1 MHREVS
7 PSERLGH
14 PEAPVSLYLLT
25 ALVGALLAVDLWPV
39 LVNWLWPGGTGAWL
53 PTWPREV
60 FGYRFALVAAVLG
73 GSRVLYNS
81 LESLFEGRFGADLAL
96 ALACIAAILIGEP
109 LVAAEVVFIGMVG
122 EVLESLT
129 FQRTQRAIRSLI
141 EITPRRCW
149 LLRDGQEVRFLVSE
163 LRPGDHV
170 VVKPGA
176 RVPADG
182 VVVDGRSTLDVSAL
196 TGESL
201 PVEKGPGD
209 EVLAGSLN
217 QLGALTIEARRVA
230 EQTVVGRV
238 LELTVKA
245 LQDKSQVER
254 TADRLA
260 RYFLPV
266 VLGVAAVTFLAAL
279 LLYAGPWAR
288 AAEGVRL
295 TLGDAARLATYPAL
309 SVLVVACPCALIL
322 ATPAAVLAAL
332 GRLAGTGV
340 LIKGGAALERLAE
353 VNVFAF
359 DKTGTLT
366 EGRLELGD
374 VLPLPGVAPDDLL
387 RAAATAEQRSEH
399 VLARLVLAEAS
410 ARQLAPEPVLEFQ
423 AHPGGGVTARTA
435 TATFVVGTRRLLEEQ
450 GISLPPEAAG
460 LLEQL
465 DASGQTA
472 LLVARDGVVLGA
484 VGARDRL
491 RPEAADV
498 LAELRNLGI
507 ADIVLLTGDREAAA
521 RAMAE
526 RLNLSKVYAELLPEQ
541 KADLIR
547 CLSSGEAPPES
558 PPPAGAFTTALSA
571 EAASRQPPEASR
583 KVAMVGDGI
592 NDAPALAR
600 AHVGLAIGGT

>member
-14 PEAPVSLYLLT
+14 PETPLSLYLLT
-25 ALVGALLAVDLWPV
+25 ALLGALLAADPWPA
-39 LVNWLWPGGTGAWL
+39 LAGLIWPGGSGAWL
-53 PTWPREV
+53 PVWPREV
-60 FGYRFALVAAVLG
+60 FGYRFALIAAVLG

-81 LESLFEGRFGADLAL
+81 LESLFDGKLGADLAL

-129 FQRTQRAIRSLI
+129 FQRTQRAIRTLI

-149 LLRDGQEVRFLVSE
+149 VLREGQEVRILVSE
-163 LRPGDHV
+163 LKPGDRV

-182 VVVDGRSTLDVSAL
+182 VVIEGRSTLDVSAL

-217 QLGALTIEARRVA
+217 QHGALTVEARRVA

-238 LELTVKA
+238 LEMTVQA
-245 LQDKSQVER
+245 LKDKGRVER
-254 TADRLA
+254 QADRLA
-260 RYFLPV
+260 RYFLPA
-266 VLGVAAVTFLAAL
+266 VLAVAAVTFLAGL

-288 AAEGVRL
+288 PDDGPRL
-295 TLGDAARLATYPAL
+295 SLSEAARLATYPAL

-353 VNVFAF
+353 VNAFAF

-374 VLPLPGVAPDDLL
+374 VLPLQGVTAEELL

-399 VLARLVLAEAS
+399 PLARLLLASVSGEWGVGGGEQQPEARTS
-410 ARQLAPEPVLEFQ
+410 LPTPHSPLPTVDDFR
-423 AHPGGGVTARTA
+423 AHPGGGVTARTGGH
-435 TATFVVGTRRLLEEQ
+435 TLVVGTRRLLEEQ
-450 GISLPPEAAG
+450 GIAVPPEARA

-472 LLVARDGVVLGA
+472 LLVARDGALLGA
-484 VGARDRL
+484 VGARDRV
-491 RPEAADV
+491 RPEAA
-498 LAELRNLGI
+498 E
-507 ADIVLLTGDREAAA
+507 DRKST
-521 RAMAE
+521 
-526 RLNLSKVYAELLPEQ
+526 RL
-541 KADLIR
+541 
-547 CLSSGEAPPES
+547 
-558 PPPAGAFTTALSA
+558 
-571 EAASRQPPEASR
+571 
-583 KVAMVGDGI
+583 
-592 NDAPALAR
+592 
-600 AHVGLAIGGT
+600 

>member
-25 ALVGALLAVDLWPV
+25 ALLGALLAADLWPA
-39 LVNWLWPGGTGAWL
+39 LAGWLWPGGTGAWL

-81 LESLFEGRFGADLAL
+81 LESLFEGRLGADLAL

-129 FQRTQRAIRSLI
+129 FQRTQRALRSLVG
-141 EITPRRCW
+141 ITPRRCW
-149 LLRDGQEVRFLVSE
+149 LLRDGQEVRALVSE
-163 LRPGDHV
+163 LKPGDRV

-182 VVVDGRSTLDVSAL
+182 VVLDGRSTLDVSAL

-217 QLGALTIEARRVA
+217 QLGALTVEALRVA

-245 LQDKSQVER
+245 LQEKSHVER

-266 VLGVAAVTFLAAL
+266 VLGTAALTFLGAL

-288 AAEGVRL
+288 PSEGMRL
-295 TLGDAARLATYPAL
+295 SLGDAARLATYPAL

-332 GRLAGTGV
+332 GRLAGTGI

-353 VNVFAF
+353 VHVFAF

-374 VLPLPGVAPDDLL
+374 LLPLTGVDPDDLL

-410 ARQLAPEPVLEFQ
+410 TRQLTPEPLQDFR

-435 TATFVVGTRRLLEEQ
+435 TSLLIVGTRRLLEEQ
-450 GISLPPEAAG
+450 GIALPPECLE
-460 LLEQL
+460 LLDHL

-472 LLVARDGVVLGA
+472 LLV
-484 VGARDRL
+484 
-491 RPEAADV
+491 
-498 LAELRNLGI
+498 
-507 ADIVLLTGDREAAA
+507 
-521 RAMAE
+521 
-526 RLNLSKVYAELLPEQ
+526 
-541 KADLIR
+541 
-547 CLSSGEAPPES
+547 
-558 PPPAGAFTTALSA
+558 
-571 EAASRQPPEASR
+571 
-583 KVAMVGDGI
+583 
-592 NDAPALAR
+592 
-600 AHVGLAIGGT
+600 

>member
-1 MHREVS
+1 MHREIT

-14 PEAPVSLYLLT
+14 PEAPLSLYLLT
-25 ALVGALLAVDLWPV
+25 ALLGALLAADLWPA
-39 LVNWLWPGGTGAWL
+39 LAGLIWPGGSGAWL
-53 PTWPREV
+53 PVWPREV
-60 FGYRFALVAAVLG
+60 FGYRFALIAAVLG

-81 LESLFEGRFGADLAL
+81 LESLFDGKLGADLAL

-129 FQRTQRAIRSLI
+129 FQRTQRAIRTLI

-149 LLRDGQEVRFLVSE
+149 VLREGQEVRILVSE
-163 LRPGDHV
+163 LKPGDRV

-182 VVVDGRSTLDVSAL
+182 VVIEGRSTLDVSAL

-238 LELTVKA
+238 LELTVKS

-266 VLGVAAVTFLAAL
+266 VLGVAALTFLGAL

-288 AAEGVRL
+288 VAEGVRL
-295 TLGDAARLATYPAL
+295 SLGDAARLATYPAL

-340 LIKGGAALERLAE
+340 LIKGGAAMERLAE
-353 VNVFAF
+353 VNLFAF

-374 VLPLPGVAPDDLL
+374 VLPLPGVAPEELL

-410 ARQLAPEPVLEFQ
+410 ARQLTPEPVQEFQ
-423 AHPGGGVTARTA
+423 AHPGGGVTARTERS
-435 TATFVVGTRRLLEEQ
+435 TLVVGTRRLLEEQ
-450 GISLPPEAAG
+450 GITLPAECVR

-491 RPEAADV
+491 RTEAADV
-498 LAELRNLGI
+498 LTELRNLGI
-507 ADIVLLTGDREAAA
+507 GDLVLLTGDREAAA
-521 RAMAE
+521 RAVAE
-526 RLNLSKVYAELLPEQ
+526 RLNITNMHAELLPEQ

-547 CLSSGEAPPES
+547 RLSLCERAFFRGAKDDSSPDLQSRGPTPAPPD
-558 PPPAGAFTTALSA
+558 AITTAPTA
-571 EAASRQPPEASR
+571 EADRRQP
-583 KVAMVGDGI
+583 
-592 NDAPALAR
+592 
-600 AHVGLAIGGT
+600 